1 VRGKAKQ
8 FLLTEQC
15 VTDWLGKPY
24 WNAFLA
30 WHTLRGAK
38 LLNQPLEKIAAI
50 QRRRIR
56 SLLHYAYS
64 QVTHYRELMDRLHL
78 RPDDFRAAE
87 DLERL
92 PLLSKEELLD
102 APLRFIGADYR
113 SGKGLLLHSSGTSGR
128 ARTIVYDSRALFMAI
143 AYGYRQRKALASVV
157 GGSFGYREVDLSR
170 AGSLGSQ
177 LRAFYEQ
184 HSWIPG
190 GIDLRRR
197 FVSPAEP
204 FESIRTAVNQFGPDV
219 IRGYGSLLGVFFRW
233 LHDRDLSLVRP
244 KAVHYGGDRM
254 AAPDRRLI
262 EEHFGIP
269 VFSTYQAAEALLI
282 AFQCEHRQGF
292 HISLDQVA
300 LRVVDDR
307 GQSVEPGRT
316 GEVILTNLTNRATV
330 LINLKLG
337 DVVKVGERPCPCG
350 SPLPVLESIQGRAD
364 DLISVAGGSSLHALT
379 TLPPLQAIPGVVQVQ
394 LVQREL
400 RRFQLHVVCAREADW
415 HVTRARLEE
424 AFYSIFG
431 RDLNLE
437 VDKVERLAPDPSGKL
452 RGVISQYSGW
462 Q

>member
-1 VRGKAKQ
+1 
-8 FLLTEQC
+8 

-30 WHTLRGAK
+30 WHTLRGAR
-38 LLNQPLEKIAAI
+38 LLDHSLEKIIAI

-56 SLLHYAYS
+56 SLVHYAYS
-64 QVTHYRELMDRLHL
+64 EVTHYRELMDRMHL
-78 RPDDFRAAE
+78 RPDDFRTAE

-102 APLRFIGADYR
+102 APLRFIGAAYR
-113 SGKGLLLHSSGTSGR
+113 GGKGLLLHSSGTSGR
-128 ARTIVYDSRALFMAI
+128 ARTIVYESRALFMAF
-143 AYGYRQRKALASVV
+143 AYGYRQRKALTSVL
-157 GGSFGYREVDLSR
+157 GRSLGYRELDLSR

-177 LRAFYEQ
+177 LRAFYER
-184 HSWIPG
+184 HSWIPA

-197 FVSPAEP
+197 FVSPSEP
-204 FESIRTAVNQFGPDV
+204 FESIRKGVNQFRPDV

-233 LHDRDLSLVRP
+233 LHDRELMLVRP

-254 AAPDRRLI
+254 AEPDRRLI

-292 HISLDQVA
+292 HISMDQVA
-300 LRVVDDR
+300 VRVVDER
-307 GQSVEPGRT
+307 GHSVEPGSS

-337 DVVKVGERPCPCG
+337 DVVKVGKRPCACG
-350 SPLPVLESIQGRAD
+350 CPLPVLDSVEGRAD
-364 DLISVAGGSSLHALT
+364 DLISVPGGSSLHALS
-379 TLPPLQAIPGVVQVQ
+379 TLPPLQAVPGVVQVQ

-400 RRFQLHVVCAREADW
+400 CRFSLRVVCAREADW

-424 AFYSIFG
+424 AFYSVLG
-431 RDLNLE
+431 RDLDLE
-437 VDKVERLAPDPSGKL
+437 VERVERLASDPSGKL
-452 RGVISQYSGW
+452 RGVISHYPG
-462 Q
+462 